1 MSIFNDVIIKY
12 KDLLKEGN
20 TLLFHIN
27 ISRDKENL
35 RLIIRKIE
43 DLEKIYNNQNFQI
56 NIYLSSP
63 DNFHLLNEFISNS
76 SDNNSLFIFYKTN
89 GKLISFDFSNKYKIV
104 DFSKLDQLYQ
114 SNTIDYS
121 LEIK

>member
-1 MSIFNDVIIKY
+1 MIN
-12 KDLLKEGN
+12 N
-20 TLLFHIN
+20 N

-56 NIYLSSP
+56 NIYLSNP
-63 DNFHLLNEFISNS
+63 DNFNLLNEFISNS
-76 SDNNSLFIFYKTN
+76 SDNNSLFIFYKKN

-104 DFSKLDQLYQ
+104 DYSKLDQLYQ

>member
-1 MSIFNDVIIKY
+1 MSIFNDVIIRN

-43 DLEKIYNNQNFQI
+43 DLKKIYDNKDFKI
-56 NIYLSSP
+56 NLYLSHP
-63 DNFHLLNEFISNS
+63 NDFIFLNKLISHS
-76 SDNNSLFIFYKTN
+76 TSKNSLFVYYEKN
-89 GKLISFDFSNKYKIV
+89 GKLISFNFSNNYKIS
-104 DFSKLDQLYQ
+104 DFSKLDSLNR
-114 SNTIDYS
+114 SKKINYS
-121 LEIK
+121 IEIQ